1 MRLILLVLCVTLSS
15 AALAQ
20 HSGHGTGLS
29 PAWSNSGTARAR
41 SLDEKPLFFDGEVRA
56 VDKSSA
62 SVTLIHESV
71 PILDMPAATMTHTV
85 KDAAILDRLNPG
97 DRVRFTAVLQG
108 RAVVITRI
116 CTGGSRT
123 C

>member
-20 HSGHGTGLS
+20 HSGHGAGLS
-29 PAWSNSGTARAR
+29 PVWSNSGTTRAR
-41 SLDEKPLFFDGEVRA
+41 PLDEKPLFFDGEVRT

-62 SVTLIHESV
+62 NVTLTHESIA
-71 PILDMPAATMTHTV
+71 ILDMPAATMTHMV
-85 KDAAILDRLNPG
+85 KDAAMLDQLSPG

-116 CTGGSRT
+116 CTGGLRT